1 MRYFLLVVAL
11 ALVACSKPLAPAP
24 GPTASASA
32 SASAL
37 GAAAGKSTVVVVNDT
52 GASAMVYLAFGADS
66 VVLPAAFPFCDTG
79 QPPAPLSCSFRLA
92 SKAEQALPLAGAYL
106 NVTMAFDAPVNCG
119 STKAEV
125 NVNNPAWFDVL
136 DVSLVDGFSNGVEIQ
151 TGTVMLAAFKGTG
164 NEKALGVYPLGC
176 DVCVARQHPPCG
188 MTPGRDGCKA
198 GSQYAPDVPCQWQG
212 AVKGGGTPVRVVLV
226 AGVPA

>member
-11 ALVACSKPLAPAP
+11 ALVACSKPLAPVPAP
-24 GPTASASA
+24 VASA

-37 GAAAGKSTVVVVNDT
+37 GATAGKSTVVVVNDT
-52 GASAMVYLAFGADS
+52 AAAATVYLAFGADS
-66 VVLPAAFPFCDTG
+66 VVLPAAFPFCTS
-79 QPPAPLSCSFRLA
+79 QPPAALSCSFQLGAKA
-92 SKAEQALPLAGAYL
+92 SQVLPLAGQYL
-106 NVTMAFDAPVNCG
+106 NVTMAFNAPVNCG

-125 NVNNPAWFDVL
+125 NVNNPAWYDTL

-164 NEKALGVYPLGC
+164 NEKALGVFPLGC
-176 DVCVARQHPPCG
+176 DICVARQHPPCG
-188 MTPGRDGCKA
+188 QTPGRDGCKA
-198 GSQYAPDVPCQWQG
+198 GTQYAPAVPCQWQG

-226 AGVPA
+226 AGVPV